1 MGYINNDSR
10 RFHVYV
16 ANRVQRIRNSTE
28 PHQWNYIS
36 TDANPADHA
45 SRGLF
50 VQELASSN
58 WFKGPAFLLKRD
70 LEFASCSTDIS
81 SEDPEV
87 KTGHVF
93 AVAAAPVGPILDRVG
108 HFSNWAEAVRG
119 ISALRG
125 LIRRKRGLA
134 PKSRIKELK
143 DTEIFILKLLQKYH
157 FQNEIH
163 LLETKK
169 PKVKGQLWKLDP
181 YLDEEG
187 VLRVGG
193 RLRRTTMSHNSK
205 HQILVPKK
213 THITDLL
220 IKHFHEKVAHQGRG
234 FTTNALRSN
243 GYWIIGLSSA
253 VSSHIYKCIT
263 CRKLRGRTQS
273 QKMSDLPSQRLEPSP
288 PFTYCGVDCFGPFI
302 IKDGRKEI
310 KKYGLLFTC
319 MSSRAIHLEML
330 DDMTSDAF
338 INSLRCMISI
348 RGRIRQIFCDQGSNF
363 VGALN
368 EFKKCRKE
376 MKDQLIKKFLE
387 DRECEFILNTPS
399 SSHMG
404 GFWERQIRSI
414 RSILTSILHQHK
426 SRTAHSKPPVDHQVK
441 LILPPL
447 GEFVK
452 QDIYTKKRWRQVQF
466 LANEFWTRW
475 RKEYLQSLQT
485 RAKWGKAK
493 RNLEVGDIV
502 LLKDEELIRGNL
514 RLARIV
520 ETTLS
525 RDNLVRKKLAAPE
538 KSNKLLATFKN
549 VILVI
554 NHTLFEAGL
563 ANIINGNRQ
572 AAIHLYF
579 YLAEISERQP

>member
-1 MGYINNDSR
+1 MGKSRVTPLKTVTIPRLELQAAVVSSKVSSILNRELEYEKITNYFWTDSQVVMGYINNDSR

-220 IKHFHEKVAHQGRG
+220 IKHSMRRWHTREEA
-234 FTTNALRSN
+234 S
-243 GYWIIGLSSA
+243 
-253 VSSHIYKCIT
+253 
-263 CRKLRGRTQS
+263 
-273 QKMSDLPSQRLEPSP
+273 LPMPYGQMVLDHWFKFCSV
-288 PFTYCGVDCFGPFI
+288 FTYLQVH
-302 IKDGRKEI
+302 
-310 KKYGLLFTC
+310 
-319 MSSRAIHLEML
+319 HLQK
-330 DDMTSDAF
+330 T
-338 INSLRCMISI
+338 
-348 RGRIRQIFCDQGSNF
+348 
-363 VGALN
+363 
-368 EFKKCRKE
+368 
-376 MKDQLIKKFLE
+376 
-387 DRECEFILNTPS
+387 
-399 SSHMG
+399 
-404 GFWERQIRSI
+404 
-414 RSILTSILHQHK
+414 
-426 SRTAHSKPPVDHQVK
+426 
-441 LILPPL
+441 
-447 GEFVK
+447 
-452 QDIYTKKRWRQVQF
+452 
-466 LANEFWTRW
+466 
-475 RKEYLQSLQT
+475 
-485 RAKWGKAK
+485 
-493 RNLEVGDIV
+493 
-502 LLKDEELIRGNL
+502 
-514 RLARIV
+514 
-520 ETTLS
+520 
-525 RDNLVRKKLAAPE
+525 
-538 KSNKLLATFKN
+538 
-549 VILVI
+549 
-554 NHTLFEAGL
+554 
-563 ANIINGNRQ
+563 
-572 AAIHLYF
+572 
-579 YLAEISERQP
+579 